1 MPISTVTGTSTS
13 TSSGVNT
20 STALVSST
28 QIPYMRSIVIRVYG
42 SGFKPK
48 TQLFCFFDDL
58 YVGQLVRPVTSVAVP
73 PLNYRPNSTFTA
85 SPIDTRNYV
94 TRTFSATEL
103 ATTFPEATLLSQG
116 WVKSEMFADGSA
128 KFINGNGQTIPQYP
142 FVINGTTNS
151 GTAIVPGTPV
161 SGTTSQET
169 GAFGDAII
177 TNDNGEFLL
186 DFIVPSSTF
195 RIGQRKFQVTDT
207 TDLTVGS
214 LTGGSAIFT
223 AKGTLNT
230 YQTTYAYWTITTN
243 TTYVTNDFYGKWH
256 EPPVTPP
263 PPPPQPYICWS
274 DPVAQSFFLE
284 GDAFAGGG
292 FLTSV
297 DLYFAKRDATVPV
310 RLEIRNIV
318 NGYPGSNVY
327 STVVKNAKDI
337 LTSNDSSVAT
347 NFRLDEPIFLEE
359 NGQYCFVVR
368 TMSKRYQIWASEL
381 GEKAVDSN
389 KIIAEQPNL
398 GSLFKSQ
405 NNATWTAEQKED
417 LKFKLNFAKFD
428 ISQNRTVRFNNVIGR
443 QFHSNTSVFSASM
456 VNATTVRID
465 MVMENHGFGNNGST
479 GKLPITVNPEFVDS
493 RTGITGYMLTGTF
506 DVISVI
512 NEASNVDDVL
522 SFNITYSMPSS
533 IGSATVRLDS
543 SGEVWADGNTLM
555 DLAVFD
561 IGSVKLGGT
570 TIQSSARFA
579 SGQSPCSTIQVP
591 YLKDALPTS
600 FDNLN
605 YITFKQSM
613 LIANKSNEL
622 AKMDGDSSVDVDVI
636 LSSFNENVSPW
647 VKNEMATL
655 SATGHRIN
663 RVNPSAYLTDK
674 VTLVA
679 PATGLRCFLGAS
691 KPQGSELLLF
701 YRVSDVSEE
710 SHESKPWIQTYATA
724 DATSSTPADFKE
736 FVYDIAT
743 DSPFTVFDFKIVMRG
758 EADIGNSAMY
768 PILKDFRAVAMA

>member
-1 MPISTVTGTSTS
+1 
-13 TSSGVNT
+13 
-20 STALVSST
+20 
-28 QIPYMRSIVIRVYG
+28 MRSIVIRVHG

-48 TQLFCFFDDL
+48 TQLFCFFDDV
-58 YVGQLVRPVTSVAVP
+58 YVGRLVRPVTSVTVP
-73 PLNYRPNSTFTA
+73 PLNYQPNSTVTS
-85 SPIDTRNYV
+85 SPIIDTRNFT
-94 TRTFSATEL
+94 TRIFTATEL
-103 ATTFPEATLLSQG
+103 ANTFPEATLLSQG
-116 WVKSEMFADGSA
+116 WVKSEMFANGSA
-128 KFINGNGQTIPQYP
+128 EFVNRNGQTIPQYP
-142 FVINGTTNS
+142 FVINGTTNL
-151 GTAIVPGTPV
+151 GTAVIPGTPV
-161 SGTTSQET
+161 SDSASPET

-195 RIGQRKFQVTDT
+195 RVGQRKFQVTDT
-207 TDLTVGS
+207 TDPTIGS

-230 YQTTYAYWTITTN
+230 YQTTKSYWTVTTN
-243 TTYVTNDFYGKWH
+243 TKYVVNSHSWWWDWWWWGFN
-256 EPPVTPP
+256 PLSF
-263 PPPPQPYICWS
+263 PPPQPYTNWV

-318 NGYPGSNVY
+318 NGYPGSDVY
-327 STVVKNAKDI
+327 STVVKNASDI

-347 NFRLDEPIFLEE
+347 NFRLEEPIFLAE
-359 NGQYCFVVR
+359 NEQYCFVVK

-381 GEKAVDSN
+381 GEKAVDSD
-389 KIIAEQPNL
+389 KIITEQPNL

-405 NNATWTAEQKED
+405 NNTTWTAEQKED
-417 LKFKLNFAKFD
+417 LKFRLNFAKFD
-428 ISQNRTVRFNNVIGR
+428 ISQNRTVRFNNAIGR
-443 QFHSNTSVFSASM
+443 QFHSNTSVFSASK
-456 VNATTVRID
+456 VDATTVRID

-493 RTGITGYMLTGTF
+493 RTGITGYMLSGTF
-506 DVISVI
+506 DVTSVI
-512 NEASNVDDVL
+512 NESTGVDDVL

-555 DLAVFD
+555 DQAVFD
-561 IGSVKLGGT
+561 IGSVKLDGT
-570 TIQSSARFA
+570 TIQSSARFT
-579 SGQSPCSTIQVP
+579 SGQSPCSTVQVP
-591 YLKDALPTS
+591 YSKDILSTS

-605 YITFKQSM
+605 YITFKQTM
-613 LIANKSNEL
+613 LIANKSNES
-622 AKMDGDSSVDVDVI
+622 AKMNGITSVDVDVV

-647 VKNEMATL
+647 IKKEMATL

-663 RVNPSAYLTDK
+663 RVNPSAYLTNK

-691 KPQGSELLLF
+691 KPQGSELLMF

-710 SHESKPWIQTYATA
+710 SHESKPWIQTYAAA